1 MISHEAAGSFYDD
14 FPKPSG
20 YLHLK
25 PDEERNQHL
34 VTPNTRHLPTNPVA
48 DLLVATTTGT
58 SVQDSNGYFPPPVS
72 QTEPPIPTVEQQMY
86 AQPFIEAFNQ
96 RVRQDTSSPVGSD
109 IQCHSPPNITH
120 NSYES
125 NQCTTLGPNPSL
137 ASTAP
142 TYVTATMSDINN
154 LIPLPSEASSSYSVT
169 STHDPSGFTSSYMP
183 IQTYN
188 PTQAAP
194 EAYPALLP
202 VPGFSVI
209 AQAASGSQGALQTQG
224 FPSDPQSS
232 TMSQEMLRQ
241 IVPADMKTME
251 YMKVERKK
259 ARNRIAA
266 SKCRL
271 RRLQRESDLQEKV
284 RRLKDHNQELNNELN
299 ALKEKV
305 HNLKRVLMKHM
316 RTGCSVELPQGFRT
330 DSLSS
335 TGSEL

>member
-1 MISHEAAGSFYDD
+1 
-14 FPKPSG
+14 
-20 YLHLK
+20 
-25 PDEERNQHL
+25 
-34 VTPNTRHLPTNPVA
+34 
-48 DLLVATTTGT
+48 
-58 SVQDSNGYFPPPVS
+58 
-72 QTEPPIPTVEQQMY
+72 
-86 AQPFIEAFNQ
+86 
-96 RVRQDTSSPVGSD
+96 
-109 IQCHSPPNITH
+109 
-120 NSYES
+120 
-125 NQCTTLGPNPSL
+125 
-137 ASTAP
+137 
-142 TYVTATMSDINN
+142 MSDINN
-154 LIPLPSEASSSYSVT
+154 LIPLPSEATTSYSVT
-169 STHDPSGFTSSYMP
+169 STHDPNGFTSSYMP

-188 PTQAAP
+188 PTHAAP
-194 EAYPALLP
+194 EAYSTLLP

-209 AQAASGSQGALQTQG
+209 AQAAPSGQGALQSQG
-224 FPSDPQSS
+224 FTSDPQSS

-251 YMKVERKK
+251 FMKVERKK

-299 ALKEKV
+299 SLREKV

-316 RTGCSVELPQGFRT
+316 RTGCSVDLPQGFRT

>member
-1 MISHEAAGSFYDD
+1 MISEVAAGSFYDD
-14 FPKPSG
+14 FQKPPG
-20 YLHLK
+20 YLPLK
-25 PDEERNQHL
+25 PDDDHNQRLITPDTSHL
-34 VTPNTRHLPTNPVA
+34 STPAV
-48 DLLVATTTGT
+48 DLLVAATTAV
-58 SVQDSNGYFPPPVS
+58 SSAPPVPPNSYYHPPRSVS
-72 QTEPPIPTVEQQMY
+72 QGEPVFPPTVEQQMY

-96 RVRQDTSSPVGSD
+96 RIRQDTSSPANSD
-109 IQCHSPPNITH
+109 IQCQSPPH
-120 NSYES
+120 MNSFS
-125 NQCTTLGPNPSL
+125 STAAANNPSL

-142 TYVTATMSDINN
+142 TYVTATMSDINS
-154 LIPLPSEASSSYSVT
+154 LIPPSETSTSFSGTSSHDSSGFSSSYN
-169 STHDPSGFTSSYMP
+169 MP
-183 IQTYN
+183 IPTYN
-188 PTQAAP
+188 HSHTAAP
-194 EAYPALLP
+194 EAYPTLLP
-202 VPGFSVI
+202 GFNVI
-209 AQAASGSQGALQTQG
+209 AQTAPSGHGALQSQG
-224 FPSDPQSS
+224 FPSDPQS

-299 ALKEKV
+299 SLREKV

-316 RTGCSVELPQGFRT
+316 RTGCSVDLPQGFRT

-335 TGSEL
+335 TGSEV

>member
-14 FPKPSG
+14 FQKPPG
-20 YLHLK
+20 YLPIK
-25 PDEERNQHL
+25 PEEDHNQRL
-34 VTPNTRHLPTNPVA
+34 LTPDTRHLSTPAV

-58 SVQDSNGYFPPPVS
+58 TIQSSMNYFPPVS
-72 QTEPPIPTVEQQMY
+72 NREPPLPTVEQQMY

-96 RVRQDTSSPVGSD
+96 RIRQGTASPAGSD
-109 IQCHSPPNITH
+109 IQCHSPPDITH
-120 NSYES
+120 HPFVSS
-125 NQCTTLGPNPSL
+125 NHCTTLGANPSL

-142 TYVTATMSDINN
+142 TYVTATMSDINT
-154 LIPLPSEASSSYSVT
+154 LMPLPSEATTSYSVT
-169 STHDPSGFTSSYMP
+169 STHDPSGFSTSYMP

-188 PTQAAP
+188 HAHTAAP

-202 VPGFSVI
+202 GFNVI
-209 AQAASGSQGALQTQG
+209 AQAAPSSQGALQSQG
-224 FPSDPQSS
+224 FTSDPQSS
-232 TMSQEMLRQ
+232 AISQEMLRQ

-251 YMKVERKK
+251 FMKVERKK

-299 ALKEKV
+299 SLREKV

-316 RTGCSVELPQGFRT
+316 RTGCSVDLPQGFRT
-330 DSLSS
+330 ESLSS
-335 TGSEL
+335 TGSEQ

>member
-1 MISHEAAGSFYDD
+1 MISHIPEAAGSFYEDID
-14 FPKPSG
+14 FQKPPG
-20 YLHLK
+20 YLPLK
-25 PDEERNQHL
+25 PEEDHNQRL
-34 VTPNTRHLPTNPVA
+34 VTPDTRHLSTPAV

-58 SVQDSNGYFPPPVS
+58 SVSGSNGYYHRSVS
-72 QTEPPIPTVEQQMY
+72 QREPTVEQQMY

-96 RVRQDTSSPVGSD
+96 RIRQDTSSPVGSD
-109 IQCHSPPNITH
+109 IQCHSPPNITRQ
-120 NSYES
+120 SYVS
-125 NQCTTLGPNPSL
+125 SLGPNPSL

-142 TYVTATMSDINN
+142 TYVTATMSDIST
-154 LIPLPSEASSSYSVT
+154 LIPPSEASTSFTVS
-169 STHDPSGFTSSYMP
+169 STHDPGFTNSYMP
-183 IQTYN
+183 IQAYN
-188 PTQAAP
+188 PSHAAP
-194 EAYPALLP
+194 DAYPSLLH
-202 VPGFSVI
+202 GFNVI
-209 AQAASGSQGALQTQG
+209 AAGPNIQGTLQSQVFT
-224 FPSDPQSS
+224 SDPSS
-232 TMSQEMLRQ
+232 SMSQEMLRQ

-251 YMKVERKK
+251 GMKVERKK

-299 ALKEKV
+299 SLREKV
-305 HNLKRVLMKHM
+305 HNLKKVLMKHM

>member
-14 FPKPSG
+14 FQKPPG
-20 YLHLK
+20 YLPLK
-25 PDEERNQHL
+25 PEDDQNQRL
-34 VTPNTRHLPTNPVA
+34 ITPDTRHLSTPAV
-48 DLLVATTTGT
+48 DLLVATTTANVRRG
-58 SVQDSNGYFPPPVS
+58 SDGYFQPRSVS
-72 QTEPPIPTVEQQMY
+72 QTQEPLPTVEQQMY
-86 AQPFIEAFNQ
+86 AQPFLEAFNQ
-96 RVRQDTSSPVGSD
+96 RLRQDTASPAGSSSD
-109 IQCHSPPNITH
+109 VQCQSPPSITH
-120 NSYES
+120 HSFVS
-125 NQCTTLGPNPSL
+125 TTLGPNPSL

-154 LIPLPSEASSSYSVT
+154 LIPPSEVSTSYSVT
-169 STHDPSGFTSSYMP
+169 STHDPSEFPSSYMP

-188 PTQAAP
+188 QAAAP

-202 VPGFSVI
+202 GFNVI
-209 AQAASGSQGALQTQG
+209 AQAAPSSQGALQSQG

-299 ALKEKV
+299 CLREKV
-305 HNLKRVLMKHM
+305 HNLKKVLMKHM
-316 RTGCSVELPQGFRT
+316 RTGCSVDLPQGFRT

-335 TGSEL
+335 TGSEQ

>member
-14 FPKPSG
+14 FPKPPG
-20 YLHLK
+20 YLPLK
-25 PDEERNQHL
+25 PEEDHNQRL
-34 VTPNTRHLPTNPVA
+34 ITPDTRHLSTPAV

-58 SVQDSNGYFPPPVS
+58 SVQETSSYYPRSVA
-72 QTEPPIPTVEQQMY
+72 QREPTVEQQMY

-96 RVRQDTSSPVGSD
+96 RIRQDTSSPVGSD
-109 IQCHSPPNITH
+109 IDLQCHSPPNIAHHPYTSI
-120 NSYES
+120 N
-125 NQCTTLGPNPSL
+125 CTTQLSANPSL

-154 LIPLPSEASSSYSVT
+154 LIPPSEASTSFTVT
-169 STHDPSGFTSSYMP
+169 STQDPGFASTYMP

-188 PTQAAP
+188 HAAP
-194 EAYPALLP
+194 EAYPAVL
-202 VPGFSVI
+202 PGFSVI
-209 AQAASGSQGALQTQG
+209 AQAAPSSQGALQTQG
-224 FPSDPQSS
+224 FNSNPQSS

-251 YMKVERKK
+251 FMKVERKK

-299 ALKEKV
+299 TLKEKV

-316 RTGCSVELPQGFRT
+316 RTGCSVDLPQGFRT

-335 TGSEL
+335 TGSEQ

>member
-14 FPKPSG
+14 FQKPPG
-20 YLHLK
+20 YLPLK
-25 PDEERNQHL
+25 PEENHNQRL
-34 VTPNTRHLPTNPVA
+34 ITPDTRHLSTPAV

-58 SVQDSNGYFPPPVS
+58 SVSDGYYPGLRVNIS
-72 QTEPPIPTVEQQMY
+72 QAEPTIPTVEQQMY

-96 RVRQDTSSPVGSD
+96 RIRQDTSSPAGSEH
-109 IQCHSPPNITH
+109 QCHSPPNITH
-120 NSYES
+120 HSFVS
-125 NQCTTLGPNPSL
+125 STLGANPSL

-154 LIPLPSEASSSYSVT
+154 LIPPSEATTSYSGVT
-169 STHDPSGFTSSYMP
+169 STHDPSGFSSSYMP
-183 IQTYN
+183 SIQTFN
-188 PTQAAP
+188 HSHTAAP

-202 VPGFSVI
+202 GFNVI
-209 AQAASGSQGALQTQG
+209 AQAAPSGQGALQSQG
-224 FPSDPQSS
+224 FASDSQSS
-232 TMSQEMLRQ
+232 IMSQEMLRQ

-299 ALKEKV
+299 SLREKV

-316 RTGCSVELPQGFRT
+316 RTGCTVDLPQGFRT

-335 TGSEL
+335 TGSEV

>member
-14 FPKPSG
+14 FQKPPD
-20 YLHLK
+20 YLPLK
-25 PDEERNQHL
+25 PDEDHNQQL
-34 VTPNTRHLPTNPVA
+34 ITPDTRHLSTPAV
-48 DLLVATTTGT
+48 DLLVAATTVGSTVQQPST
-58 SVQDSNGYFPPPVS
+58 FYNPRSVSRG
-72 QTEPPIPTVEQQMY
+72 EPAIPTVEQQMY

-96 RVRQDTSSPVGSD
+96 RIRQDTSSPVGSD
-109 IQCHSPPNITH
+109 IQCHSPPNISHHSFVSTG
-120 NSYES
+120 
-125 NQCTTLGPNPSL
+125 TANPSL

-142 TYVTATMSDINN
+142 TYVTATMSDINT
-154 LIPLPSEASSSYSVT
+154 LMPPSEASTSFSVT
-169 STHDPSGFTSSYMP
+169 STHDPTGFSSSYMP
-183 IQTYN
+183 IPTYN
-188 PTQAAP
+188 HSHTAAP

-202 VPGFSVI
+202 GFNVI
-209 AQAASGSQGALQTQG
+209 AQAAPSGQGPLQSQG
-224 FPSDPQSS
+224 FPTADPQS

-299 ALKEKV
+299 SLREKV

-316 RTGCSVELPQGFRT
+316 RTGCSVELPQGIRT

-335 TGSEL
+335 TGSEV

>member
-14 FPKPSG
+14 FQKPPG
-20 YLHLK
+20 YLPLK
-25 PDEERNQHL
+25 PEEEHNQRL
-34 VTPNTRHLPTNPVA
+34 ITPDTRHLSTPAV

-58 SVQDSNGYFPPPVS
+58 VQGSNAFYHRNVAQG
-72 QTEPPIPTVEQQMY
+72 EPAIPTVEQQMY

-96 RVRQDTSSPVGSD
+96 RIRQDTASPVGSD

-120 NSYES
+120 HSFVS
-125 NQCTTLGPNPSL
+125 SAGANPSL

-142 TYVTATMSDINN
+142 TYVTATMSDINT
-154 LIPLPSEASSSYSVT
+154 LIPPSQASTAFSVT
-169 STHDPSGFTSSYMP
+169 STHDHTGFSSSYMP
-183 IQTYN
+183 IPAYN
-188 PTQAAP
+188 HSHTAAP

-202 VPGFSVI
+202 GFNVI
-209 AQAASGSQGALQTQG
+209 AQAAPSGQGALQSQG
-224 FPSDPQSS
+224 FPSDPQASS
-232 TMSQEMLRQ
+232 MSQEMLRQ

-299 ALKEKV
+299 SLREKV

-316 RTGCSVELPQGFRT
+316 RTGCSVDIPQGFRT
-330 DSLSS
+330 ESLSS
-335 TGSEL
+335 TGSEV

>member
-14 FPKPSG
+14 FQKTPG
-20 YLHLK
+20 YMPLK
-25 PDEERNQHL
+25 PEEE
-34 VTPNTRHLPTNPVA
+34 
-48 DLLVATTTGT
+48 LLVATTTG
-58 SVQDSNGYFPPPVS
+58 SAVSDSYYPSHRVNPIS
-72 QTEPPIPTVEQQMY
+72 QAEPAIPTVEQQMY

-96 RVRQDTSSPVGSD
+96 RLRQDTSSPAGSEH
-109 IQCHSPPNITH
+109 QCQSPPNIAFV
-120 NSYES
+120 SS
-125 NQCTTLGPNPSL
+125 SLGANPSL

-142 TYVTATMSDINN
+142 TYVTATMSDINT
-154 LIPLPSEASSSYSVT
+154 LIPPPEVSTSYSGVT
-169 STHDPSGFTSSYMP
+169 SSHDPSGFSSSYMTG
-183 IQTYN
+183 IHAYN
-188 PTQAAP
+188 HSHTAAP

-202 VPGFSVI
+202 GFNVI
-209 AQAASGSQGALQTQG
+209 AQAAPSGLQTQG

-251 YMKVERKK
+251 FMKVERKK

-299 ALKEKV
+299 SLREKV

-316 RTGCSVELPQGFRT
+316 RTGCTVDLPQGFRT

-335 TGSEL
+335 TGSEQ

>member
-14 FPKPSG
+14 FQKPPG
-20 YLHLK
+20 YLPLK
-25 PDEERNQHL
+25 PEEDHNQRL
-34 VTPNTRHLPTNPVA
+34 ITPDTRHLSTPAV
-48 DLLVATTTGT
+48 DLLVAATTAGT
-58 SVQDSNGYFPPPVS
+58 TVPHSNYYPPRNVS
-72 QTEPPIPTVEQQMY
+72 QGEPAIPTVEQQMY

-96 RVRQDTSSPVGSD
+96 RIRQDTSSPAGSD

-120 NSYES
+120 PSFVS
-125 NQCTTLGPNPSL
+125 SAPNPSL

-142 TYVTATMSDINN
+142 TYVTATMSDINS
-154 LIPLPSEASSSYSVT
+154 LIPPSEASTSFSVS
-169 STHDPSGFTSSYMP
+169 STHDPNAAFSSAYMP
-183 IQTYN
+183 IPTYN
-188 PTQAAP
+188 HSHSAAP

-202 VPGFSVI
+202 GFNVI
-209 AQAASGSQGALQTQG
+209 AQAAPSGQGALQSQG

-232 TMSQEMLRQ
+232 MSQEMLRQ

-251 YMKVERKK
+251 FMKVERKK

-299 ALKEKV
+299 SLREKV

-316 RTGCSVELPQGFRT
+316 RTGCSVDLPQGFRT

-335 TGSEL
+335 TGSEV

>member
-14 FPKPSG
+14 FQKPPG
-20 YLHLK
+20 YLPLK
-25 PDEERNQHL
+25 PEEDHNQRL
-34 VTPNTRHLPTNPVA
+34 VTPDTRHLSTPAV
-48 DLLVATTTGT
+48 DLLVAATTAGT
-58 SVQDSNGYFPPPVS
+58 TAHQSNSFYLRNTSQGEQPPV
-72 QTEPPIPTVEQQMY
+72 IPTVEQQMY

-96 RVRQDTSSPVGSD
+96 RIRQDTSSPAGSD

-120 NSYES
+120 HSFVS
-125 NQCTTLGPNPSL
+125 TGAPNPSL

-142 TYVTATMSDINN
+142 TYVTATMSDINT
-154 LIPLPSEASSSYSVT
+154 LIPPSEASTSFTVT
-169 STHDPSGFTSSYMP
+169 STHDPTGYSSSYMSIP
-183 IQTYN
+183 SYN
-188 PTQAAP
+188 HSHNAAP
-194 EAYPALLP
+194 DAYPALLP
-202 VPGFSVI
+202 GFNVI
-209 AQAASGSQGALQTQG
+209 AQAAPSGQGALALQSQG
-224 FPSDPQSS
+224 FPTEPQP

-251 YMKVERKK
+251 FMKVERKK

-299 ALKEKV
+299 SLREKV

-316 RTGCSVELPQGFRT
+316 RTGCSVELPQGVRT

-335 TGSEL
+335 TGSEV

>member
-14 FPKPSG
+14 FHKPPG
-20 YLHLK
+20 YLPLK
-25 PDEERNQHL
+25 PEEDHNQRL
-34 VTPNTRHLPTNPVA
+34 MTPDTRHLSTPAV
-48 DLLVATTTGT
+48 DLLVAATTAGT
-58 SVQDSNGYFPPPVS
+58 TVPPSNFYPPRNVS
-72 QTEPPIPTVEQQMY
+72 QGEPAIPTVEQQMY

-96 RVRQDTSSPVGSD
+96 RIRQDTSSPAGSD
-109 IQCHSPPNITH
+109 MQCHSPPNISH
-120 NSYES
+120 HSFV
-125 NQCTTLGPNPSL
+125 TTAPNPSL

-142 TYVTATMSDINN
+142 TYVTATMSDINS
-154 LIPLPSEASSSYSVT
+154 LIPPSEASISFSVS
-169 STHDPSGFTSSYMP
+169 STHDPSPYSSSYMP
-183 IQTYN
+183 IPSYN
-188 PTQAAP
+188 HSHTAAP

-202 VPGFSVI
+202 GFNVI
-209 AQAASGSQGALQTQG
+209 AQAASTGQGALQSQG
-224 FPSDPQSS
+224 FASDPQSS
-232 TMSQEMLRQ
+232 MSQEMLRQ

-299 ALKEKV
+299 SLREKV

-316 RTGCSVELPQGFRT
+316 RTGCSVDLPQGFRT

-335 TGSEL
+335 TGSEV